1 MTGSIIIIF
10 LQIVAGLLSAYL
22 IYYAQQKGKNQADKQ
37 DLQKLTGI
45 VEEVKQKYVQENE
58 LLKSSLSILTN
69 KQNVLFTEGKNAII
83 EFYSNLNKWLWHNLN
98 ISAHEYNHTN
108 YTELSSRILTMRDHY
123 NDTNISY
130 GRIQILLNDDNL
142 IQAGHEAIMDTL
154 YLHQFIEKT
163 LKDLQLT
170 LSTDKHLL
178 DTLFSKEIKFDSLS
192 QDMKLFYQN
201 RANENTA
208 EKKKILDSFMD
219 ERSALFSK
227 AMNKRNLFR
236 DLAKSYLLR

>member
-1 MTGSIIIIF
+1 MTANFFIIT
-10 LQIVAGLLSAYL
+10 LQIIAGLLSAYL

-37 DLQKLTGI
+37 DLEKLTEI
-45 VEEVKQKYVQENE
+45 VEDVKQRYVQENE
-58 LLKSSLSILTN
+58 LLKSSLTILTN

-108 YTELSSRILTMRDHY
+108 FTELSSRILTMRDHY

-130 GRIQILLNDDNL
+130 GKIQILLNDDAL
-142 IQAGHEAIMDTL
+142 ILAGHEAVMETL
-154 YLHQFIEKT
+154 YLHQFIDKT
-163 LKDLQLT
+163 LKGLQT
-170 LSTDKHLL
+170 TISTDKYLL

-192 QDMKLFYQN
+192 QDMKAFCQT

-208 EKKKILDSFMD
+208 EKKQILDTFMD
-219 ERSALFSK
+219 ERSSLFSK
-227 AMNKRNLFR
+227 AMNRRNVFR
-236 DLAKSYLLR
+236 DLAKSYLQR